1 MKKIRIN
8 ELARELEVKAHE
20 ILDRLPEL
28 GVAEKKTHSSSID
41 EDVAIKLRR
50 LYGFEVPESYE
61 AEEPAAD
68 ETAELEAEAAKSEGE
83 QPAAEPETAPALGP
97 GAPALGQA
105 EEAPAATGKLAEEH
119 RPAAPLRPP
128 LAGGRPIQPP
138 VAGLRPGPAE
148 PARPAPAAPSGAV
161 AKSGAPPAA
170 VIAPGRP
177 AAPSAKPL
185 PTTPRPGQVLSGPRQ
200 PFRGGRGSP
209 RNAGGAASPRT
220 ERRAPRSES
229 PSSRTGAPAPAAMSV
244 PAVGRPLAGQPAAR
258 PVVPPRPDLVAK
270 LATPR
275 PVMPA
280 QPAAPGRGYP
290 RRASA
295 PAPGQPI
302 YRGPIRPGQPL
313 VAKPGVRPG
322 VPSQSTVGPRP
333 QHPTSPRGARLE
345 PGMAPPPVGSAARAP
360 RRQAYP
366 RASSASASRKRRI
379 LRPAT
384 RRQVESG
391 PPPIS
396 REITISEGITVKELS
411 EKLDVKAA
419 MVIKKLMD
427 RGIFGHHQPDAGRQA
442 GHRNGARVRRIH
454 RHGELRSGSHAGRRG
469 SPKSRRTC
477 RSAPPW

>member
-28 GVAEKKTHSSSID
+28 GVVEKKTHSSSID

-119 RPAAPLRPP
+119 RPVAPLRPP

-148 PARPAPAAPSGAV
+148 PARPAGAPLGAV

-185 PTTPRPGQVLSGPRQ
+185 PTTPRPGPGFVRPASAFP
-200 PFRGGRGSP
+200 GGRGSP
-209 RNAGGAASPRT
+209 RNTGGAASPR
-220 ERRAPRSES
+220 R
-229 PSSRTGAPAPAAMSV
+229 GA
-244 PAVGRPLAGQPAAR
+244 AVGIAFLQNRRSGAGG
-258 PVVPPRPDLVAK
+258 D
-270 LATPR
+270 
-275 PVMPA
+275 
-280 QPAAPGRGYP
+280 
-290 RRASA
+290 
-295 PAPGQPI
+295 
-302 YRGPIRPGQPL
+302 
-313 VAKPGVRPG
+313 
-322 VPSQSTVGPRP
+322 VGPRG
-333 QHPTSPRGARLE
+333 RGVRWLD
-345 PGMAPPPVGSAARAP
+345 
-360 RRQAYP
+360 
-366 RASSASASRKRRI
+366 SR
-379 LRPAT
+379 
-384 RRQVESG
+384 
-391 PPPIS
+391 
-396 REITISEGITVKELS
+396 
-411 EKLDVKAA
+411 
-419 MVIKKLMD
+419 
-427 RGIFGHHQPDAGRQA
+427 
-442 GHRNGARVRRIH
+442 
-454 RHGELRSGSHAGRRG
+454 RRG
-469 SPKSRRTC
+469 R
-477 RSAPPW
+477 